1 MLFCYEKNPR
11 WSHRNQSKHSKILH
25 LVWNIVN
32 FVSCLS
38 LSQGFW
44 CCKRKMR
51 RIAWVLEGCSQ
62 AVWGL
67 VFAPTW
73 FAAELI
79 IRKFLLIKRQPLDER
94 LLSRLTRHVHDWWLC
109 LCVRAKSEGNR
120 WHDHV
125 PCGHEFSNSVWE
137 WRTHNTTGPTC
148 CGRKKPSSPNCP
160 SILGNPVLG
169 RQGQFSNQLGYIMVY
184 WGMVLYI
191 PRIQTTL
198 VLIEKALVL

>member
-1 MLFCYEKNPR
+1 MGCDPLGLTRSGAMLFCYEKNPR
-11 WSHRNQSKHSKILH
+11 WSHGNQSKHSKILH

-109 LCVRAKSEGNR
+109 LCVLQSQRATDGMTMCHAAMNFPILFENGEPTTLQAQHAVEGRNHHPQTAPR
-120 WHDHV
+120 YWEIHRSFRSA
-125 PCGHEFSNSVWE
+125 GSVFE
-137 WRTHNTTGPTC
+137 PVRVYYG
-148 CGRKKPSSPNCP
+148 
-160 SILGNPVLG
+160 ILGHG
-169 RQGQFSNQLGYIMVY
+169 AIY
-184 WGMVLYI
+184 
-191 PRIQTTL
+191 T
-198 VLIEKALVL
+198 